1 MSVVNKMKNMT
12 DSKLEKCV
20 EALRDGDYSGFG
32 YIYERT
38 NRAVYFA
45 AQRILTDKHRSED
58 IVQDTYMTAVKKIA
72 LYKSDT
78 NFTAW
83 LVTISKRLALNEY
96 TKLARGEIFV
106 DLQQKDDIA
115 RYDEIKETPVLDLA
129 KKILN
134 DDEYH
139 ILTLCCVARYKRREV
154 AQMLDI
160 PLPTV
165 TWKYGQAIKK
175 LEKIIREENL

>member
-1 MSVVNKMKNMT
+1 MKNMT

-20 EALRDGDYSGFG
+20 EALRYGDYSGFG

-96 TKLARGEIFV
+96 AKLARGEIFV

-115 RYDEIKETPVLDLA
+115 RYDEIKDTPVLDLA
-129 KKILN
+129 KKILK

-139 ILTLCCVARYKRREV
+139 ILTLCCVAGYKRREV